1 MLFNPYGVY
10 QDLKVIEV
18 LQSCVRAPQ
27 DKSSDIN
34 KTFLQ
39 YKDLSALL
47 IVSLVVV
54 DVHSFL
60 IDI

>member
-1 MLFNPYGVY
+1 MLFNPYDVY

-39 YKDLSALL
+39 YKVLS
-47 IVSLVVV
+47 VSLVVV

>member
-1 MLFNPYGVY
+1 MLFNPYDVY

-39 YKDLSALL
+39 FKVLSAPL

>member
-1 MLFNPYGVY
+1 MLFNPYDVY

-39 YKDLSALL
+39 YTVLSAPL